1 MPPKKRVLAKVDSN
15 VQIEATKGNQKGKK
29 NKKDTIAA
37 PVPAAEDPATET
49 KVDSNI
55 QVKES
60 KGTRKS
66 RRNKKD
72 TAPETA
78 PAPNAEE
85 PRAETAVDEVR
96 YRSHALCNT
105 DVEM

>member
-1 MPPKKRVLAKVDSN
+1 MKN
-15 VQIEATKGNQKGKK
+15 
-29 NKKDTIAA
+29 NKKDTAPAPATAPALA
-37 PVPAAEDPATET
+37 PVPTAEEPATEIRVDEVYT
-49 KVDSNI
+49 ETVMLAGADSNI

-72 TAPETA
+72 TSPETA